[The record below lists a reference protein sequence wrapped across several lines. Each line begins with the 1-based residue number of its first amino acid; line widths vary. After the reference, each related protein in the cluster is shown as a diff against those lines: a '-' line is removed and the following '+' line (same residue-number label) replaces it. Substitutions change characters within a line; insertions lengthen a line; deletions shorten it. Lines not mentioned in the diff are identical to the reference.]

1 MLLPILMDD
10 TKIIFDHNL
19 GVRLISILS
28 ANFAG
33 EGIEIEVLER
43 GLKVETSRQI

>member
-1 MLLPILMDD
+1 MDD
-10 TKIIFDHNL
+10 TKIIFDHNF
-19 GVRLISILS
+19 GVRLISILF

>member
-1 MLLPILMDD
+1 MDD
-10 TKIIFDHNL
+10 TKITFDHNF